1 MNSPKNPISHR
12 KMHMISES
20 SSTLPHPALR
30 QANLAHKMHRRR
42 EKLLTRSRRGSTETA
57 AAEAG
62 RSARGPKCQGLNGKS
77 TTVLCSDRVRSELA
91 SQLTAAAGLA
101 YHIHHQFAEKAPVF
115 YRTSPSAR
123 AALVH
128 SSMQGLDR
136 AVF

>member
-1 MNSPKNPISHR
+1 
-12 KMHMISES
+12 MHIPRPSCS
-20 SSTLPHPALR
+20 QTSKSFTQNA
-30 QANLAHKMHRRR
+30 
-42 EKLLTRSRRGSTETA
+42 STEREA
-57 AAEAG
+57 AHPEPEG
-62 RSARGPKCQGLNGKS
+62 IDGDGGGGGCRSARGPKGQGLNGKS
-77 TTVLCSDRVRSELA
+77 TGVLCSDRVRSELA